1 LNNQRTP
8 DIFVQDKTAIMTQIN
23 QWPIERL
30 AQPMSLAATEQASGL
45 PREVLR
51 KWEQRYGF
59 PKPLRD
65 ARGQRM
71 YLPADVL
78 RLQLI
83 KRLLNQGLRPGK
95 LVPMLVDNL
104 HALLAQSP
112 LARKNPVLA
121 LAVDESVQAL
131 LACLAPAAGT
141 LALRPFLERTVK
153 SAGLALFVESYLPA
167 FNQAIGAAWA
177 DGHLGVYAE
186 HHYTETVRQLV
197 LTALSALP
205 ASQAQ
210 PRVLLTTPPGELH
223 GLGLLA
229 LQAALMLQGA
239 HCIGLGTQTPANDVV
254 QAVHELGMGVGVVA
268 VSASGS
274 LQPDKLQRYL
284 RELHSSLPP
293 DCLIW
298 VGGTGCAALTD
309 LARQGLQVFQGVQ
322 DAVLAWQ
329 DLNKKSDFL
338 L

>member
-1 LNNQRTP
+1 
-8 DIFVQDKTAIMTQIN
+8 MTQIN
-23 QWPIERL
+23 KWPMDTL

-65 ARGQRM
+65 ARGQRT

-95 LVPMLVDNL
+95 LVPLPVDDL

-112 LARKNPVLA
+112 LARANPVLA
-121 LAVDESVQAL
+121 QVVDEAVQAL
-131 LACLAPAAGT
+131 LACLAPAAGA
-141 LALRPFLERTVK
+141 LALRPFLERTTK

-167 FNQAIGAAWA
+167 FNQAVGAAWTE
-177 DGHLGVYAE
+177 GQLGIYAE
-186 HHYTETVRQLV
+186 HHYTETLRQLV
-197 LTALSALP
+197 LTTLSALP
-205 ASQAQ
+205 VSQAQ

-223 GLGLLA
+223 GLGLLG

-239 HCIGLGTQTPANDVV
+239 HCISLGTQTPAIDVV
-254 QAVHELGMGVGVVA
+254 QAVHDLDVGVVA

-274 LQPDKLQRYL
+274 LLPDKLQRYL

-298 VGGTGCAALTD
+298 VGGPGSAALTD
-309 LARQGLQVFQGVQ
+309 LARQGLQVFQGCQ

-329 DLNKKSDFL
+329 NLSRQSDFL

>member
-1 LNNQRTP
+1 
-8 DIFVQDKTAIMTQIN
+8 MMQIN
-23 QWPIERL
+23 KRPMETL

-59 PKPLRD
+59 PQPLRD

-71 YLPADVL
+71 YLPADVQ
-78 RLQLI
+78 RLQLL

-95 LVPMLVDNL
+95 LVPLPASDL
-104 HALLAQSP
+104 QALLARTP
-112 LARKNPVLA
+112 LACANPLLA
-121 LAVDESVQAL
+121 RAVDDAVQAL
-131 LACLAPAAGT
+131 LACVSPPAGA
-141 LALRPFLERTVK
+141 LALRTFLERTVK
-153 SAGLALFVESYLPA
+153 ADGLALFVESYLPA

-177 DGHLGVYAE
+177 EGQLGVYAE
-186 HHYTETVRQLV
+186 HHYTQTVRQLV

-223 GLGLLA
+223 SLGLLA

-239 HCIGLGTQTPANDVV
+239 DCISLGTQTPVRDVV
-254 QAVHELGMGVGVVA
+254 QAVLELGVGVVA

-274 LQPDKLQRYL
+274 LRPDNLQRYL
-284 RELHSSLPP
+284 RELHSGLPP

-298 VGGTGCAALTD
+298 AGGLGCAALAD
-309 LARQGLQVFQGVQ
+309 AALEGLQVFQGSQ
-322 DAVLAWQ
+322 DAVQAWQ
-329 DLNKKSDFL
+329 DLSQKSGFL
-338 L
+338 LLI